1 MDHGQFWAI
10 IDGARLAAAD
20 PSDAEAVASQ
30 VTDVLADLPESEIV
44 ASEQVIWDLM
54 ADSYTSGL
62 WAAAYQINGGCSDD
76 MFDYFRSWLILQ
88 GRAIF
93 ERVIAAPDELADLSV
108 VQAAAADG
116 EDIAC
121 DAALIIPRAAYEK
134 ATGRELP
141 GGAFTIR
148 YPELEP
154 GWDFDDSA
162 EMRRRLPKLTALCPE

>member
-1 MDHGQFWAI
+1 MPMEHGQFWAI
-10 IDGARLAAAD
+10 VDGARLAAAD
-20 PSDAEAVASQ
+20 PTDAEAVASQ
-30 VTDVLADLPESEIV
+30 VTDVLADL
-44 ASEQVIWDLM
+44 A
-54 ADSYTSGL
+54 
-62 WAAAYQINGGCSDD
+62 
-76 MFDYFRSWLILQ
+76 
-88 GRAIF
+88 
-93 ERVIAAPDELADLSV
+93 V